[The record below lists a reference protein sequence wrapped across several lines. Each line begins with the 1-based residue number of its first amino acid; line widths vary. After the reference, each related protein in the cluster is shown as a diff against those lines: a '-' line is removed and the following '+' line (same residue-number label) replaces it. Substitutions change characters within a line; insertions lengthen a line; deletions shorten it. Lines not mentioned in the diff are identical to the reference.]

1 MEETKMSHNK
11 TEDQLKA
18 ALLALKG
25 AVRDR
30 ATAHLPEIAVQQS
43 NGSWQISNAVPAPV
57 RKALEHLIS
66 FGVSKDKSKKAA
78 IKASGAGGRQ

>member
-1 MEETKMSHNK
+1 MSHNQ

-25 AVRDR
+25 DVRDR
-30 ATAHLPEIAVQQS
+30 LTAHLPEIAVQQS
-43 NGSWQISNAVPAPV
+43 NGSWQISNAVPAPI

-66 FGVSKDKSKKAA
+66 YGDPKAKSKKAG
-78 IKASGAGGRQ
+78 IKASGVGGPQ

>member
-1 MEETKMSHNK
+1 MEETKMSSNK

-18 ALLALKG
+18 ALLTLKG

-43 NGSWQISNAVPAPV
+43 NGSWQISNTVPAPV
-57 RKALEHLIS
+57 RKALEYLIT
-66 FGVSKDKSKKAA
+66 FGASKDKSKKAG
-78 IKASGAGGRQ
+78 IKVSGAGGWQ